1 MLYELLAHPE
11 VSDDLGEFLFNYFG
25 DKKKIYIPKTIPDK
39 DFETFTELCCLGL
52 TIFECVKNKR
62 GRLLAFKDNGAFVLL
77 TKNGK
82 FEIKLYKYGL
92 DLCKQDLKIFLRIE
106 ADAKNLKL

>member
-1 MLYELLAHPE
+1 MFYDLLAHPE

-39 DFETFTELCCLGL
+39 DFETFTELCCLEL
-52 TIFECVKNKR
+52 TVFKCVKNKR
-62 GRLLAFKDNGAFVLL
+62 GRLLTFTEHGAFVLL

-82 FEIKLYKYGL
+82 FEIKLYKYKL
-92 DLCKQDLKIFLRIE
+92 DLCKQELKTFSRIE
-106 ADAKNLKL
+106 ADAKNLEF